1 MEVNKDIYNEW
12 IHSTIINVNVLRA
25 DGNTS
30 FGLQKTL
37 AKTNSLE
44 TGQKWSYLV
53 CDVDKIKFLRIQKV
67 VERIQTLTKH
77 G

>member
-25 DGNTS
+25 DGNTL

-44 TGQKWSYLV
+44 TSQK
-53 CDVDKIKFLRIQKV
+53 
-67 VERIQTLTKH
+67 
-77 G
+77 